1 MKKTLVFCLVLFF
14 TSLGC
19 QIKENNAQVNSLK
32 TETLSEA
39 NIGAWSETVDGL
51 RSRIATDK
59 KIYYVGDQII
69 FSLTWENLNNKEV
82 LINFRE
88 DRLLQGMMSF
98 KNQGGRGLLS
108 RLITLE
114 FAPVYQK
121 KIPSHGL
128 YSYELVGKF
137 TRKTPDDV
145 NRLFVLG
152 SIPEDIE
159 NFYGNIVLEFS
170 TKTLSEIPVLIGKSG
185 KFFVSLNY
193 EMSPDSYFAK
203 KESLAW
209 TGRIESREVMFEVRG
224 K

>member
-121 KIPSHGL
+121 
-128 YSYELVGKF
+128 
-137 TRKTPDDV
+137 
-145 NRLFVLG
+145 
-152 SIPEDIE
+152 
-159 NFYGNIVLEFS
+159 
-170 TKTLSEIPVLIGKSG
+170 
-185 KFFVSLNY
+185 
-193 EMSPDSYFAK
+193 DS
-203 KESLAW
+203 
-209 TGRIESREVMFEVRG
+209 
-224 K
+224 